1 MRLLP
6 HINSREYFFVT
17 SHNNVAAAASHRPAS
32 AEGHYVPPTYIQ
44 HYYEKGALKE
54 AIVWLK
60 MGVLIF
66 SVPDPTSHIRLR
78 FLSSHFTLCSVGHQH

>member
-1 MRLLP
+1 MSILP
-6 HINSREYFFVT
+6 HINSIEYFFVT
-17 SHNNVAAAASHRPAS
+17 SHNNVAASHRPAS